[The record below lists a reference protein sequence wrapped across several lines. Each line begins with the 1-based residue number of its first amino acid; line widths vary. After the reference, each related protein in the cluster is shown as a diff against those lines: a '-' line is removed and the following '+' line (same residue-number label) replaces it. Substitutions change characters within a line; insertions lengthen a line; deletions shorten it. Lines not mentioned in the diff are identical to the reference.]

1 MTREERI
8 IDIVESLEILGIT
21 ADKLLDRIEEELNA
35 GNRIEAR
42 KQLVFVDKLLEMKG
56 GKDED

>member
-21 ADKLLDRIEEELNA
+21 ADKLLDRIEEELNG